1 MSSTT
6 LSPTQGNKN
15 KGGNYKQTQRFF
27 LIIRMVILSLGVLFA
42 IFPVIW
48 IMSTAINPSQSM
60 GSQVQYLED
69 EEGNRTRFVDLGS
82 SLVPNLQRSVRT
94 STAGEVVEL
103 LVEEGQ
109 YVLDEDIVAII
120 QGDEVTVEVIAPL
133 DGHIKDL
140 TIELGSTVERSQE
153 LMVLDGDAG
162 NLLVNFRTLLDNER
176 KPYMLWIRNSMI
188 VSTTTSIAAVLITS
202 LAAYAFSRFRFRF
215 RQGLLVT
222 ILLVQVFP
230 NLLAMVALY
239 LILQQIGRHIPVL
252 GLDTL
257 GGVIFV
263 YLGGQMGINIW
274 LMKGFFDSVPRDI
287 DESALV
293 DGATYSQVYWML
305 IFPLVRPIL
314 IVVGI
319 LTFVGTFNEFVL
331 ARVLLQ
337 NAENWTLMVGLFSFI
352 GDNFSQ
358 NWGVFAAG
366 ALLGALP
373 TLAIYLLLQDQIVG
387 GLTQG
392 SVKG

>member
-27 LIIRMVILSLGVLFA
+27 LIIRMFILSLGVLFA

-82 SLVPNLQRSVRT
+82 SMIPNLQRSVRT